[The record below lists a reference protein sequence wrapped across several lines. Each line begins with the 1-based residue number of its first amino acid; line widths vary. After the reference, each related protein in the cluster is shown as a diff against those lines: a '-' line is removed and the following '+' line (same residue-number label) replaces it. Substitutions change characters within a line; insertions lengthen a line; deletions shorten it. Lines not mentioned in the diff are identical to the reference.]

1 MTAGCTRTIHH
12 AAVPEKDV
20 TFSALSDL
28 FNGPW
33 AQGVAQQSTD
43 PDPQTAITPDDP
55 ADPNGTGAD
64 GQPADQAQSADQAQ
78 NAAQGSAGPGVGVA
92 ATQNQNLPT
101 ATPPP
106 KAGTGSAPDPNNP
119 ILATIRQNESNNNY
133 TIRAAGSSASGA
145 YQILDEVWAGFG
157 GYGSAAEAP
166 PPVQDTKAAQLIISA
181 LSPSEDVIRIPV
193 IWYIGHVPAPSSGEW
208 DRVPAPYAGNVL
220 TPRQYQAKWL
230 GVYQQKY
237 QAYQS
242 QNGGG

>member
-1 MTAGCTRTIHH
+1 MTVGCTRTIHH

-20 TFSALSDL
+20 TFTALSDL

-33 AQGVAQQSTD
+33 AQGVTQQSTD
-43 PDPQTAITPDDP
+43 PNAEDPAVPDDP
-55 ADPNGTGAD
+55 TDPNDTSAD
-64 GQPADQAQSADQAQ
+64 AQGDQSPSADQAQ

-92 ATQNQNLPT
+92 ATQQQNMPT

-106 KAGTGSAPDPNNP
+106 KGGAGSAPDPNNP

-157 GYGSAAEAP
+157 GYGSAAAAP

-181 LSPSEDVIRIPV
+181 LSPSEDVSRIPV

-220 TPRQYQAKWL
+220 TPRQYQKKWL

-237 QAYQS
+237 QQYQS
-242 QNGGG
+242 SSGGS